1 MRGAGWAAGGEMGA
15 AEEAVVGVISAARSA
30 KSEARVIVAACGM
43 EGVKVIGWVGPSA
56 SATWAV

>member
-1 MRGAGWAAGGEMGA
+1 MGA
-15 AEEAVVGVISAARSA
+15 AEEVVVGVIGAARSA

-43 EGVKVIGWVGPSA
+43 EEGVKVIGWAVEPSA